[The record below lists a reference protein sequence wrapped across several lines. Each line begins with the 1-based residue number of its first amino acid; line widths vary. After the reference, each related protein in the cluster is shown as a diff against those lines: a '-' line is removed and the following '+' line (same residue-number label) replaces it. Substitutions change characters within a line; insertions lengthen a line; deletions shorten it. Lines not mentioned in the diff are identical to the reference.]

1 MKKKASAPNEF
12 DRHFDYGED
21 IHDLSDLSKAKVERL
36 GQRIQYTADVPESL
50 ARDIGEIGERIGVDT
65 PSLIRV
71 WLYERVRQE
80 KATATG

>member
-1 MKKKASAPNEF
+1 MKKKASSTNEF
-12 DRHFDYGED
+12 DRRFDDGED
-21 IHDLSDLSKAKVERL
+21 IHDLIDLSKAKVERL
-36 GQRIQYTADVPESL
+36 GQRIQFTVDVPESL

-80 KATATG
+80 KITAAG